1 MKSSVDLLHARAV
14 AAGQSGTQ
22 VSVTPRRAKWEY
34 VGFSVRQIARGDTW
48 RGRTGRHEAC
58 LVLLSGLV
66 SVSWSPDQRRP
77 LRVGPRR
84 DVFTDYPHAVY
95 LPPGTTFEVRATQR
109 TEIAECSSPSTRRF
123 PPREIRPEDCGLE
136 VRGGGNATRQIID
149 ILPPAAAADRL
160 LVCEVLTPA
169 GNWSSYP
176 PHKHDRH
183 APPVE
188 ADLEETY
195 YYRFSGPDGYGIQR
209 LYTADGRSD
218 QTLTVT
224 DGDVVIVRDGY
235 HPFVAAP
242 GFDAYYLNTL
252 AGSVRSMAATDDPRY
267 AHLRASWPPPDP
279 RVPMIP
285 RPAAASPAAGP
296 AAALNAGE
304 EAVRRS
310 PGGGGLPGSL

>member
-1 MKSSVDLLHARAV
+1 VKSSTPLLHTRAV
-14 AAGQSGTQ
+14 PVGSSGTQ
-22 VSVTPRRAKWEY
+22 VSVTPRRANWEY
-34 VGFSVRQIARGDTW
+34 VGFTVRQIARGDTW
-48 RGRTGRHEAC
+48 SGNTGRNEAC

-66 SVSWSPDQRRP
+66 SVRWSPDQHGT
-77 LRVGPRR
+77 LRLGPRR

-95 LPPGTTFEVRATQR
+95 LPPGTAFAVGAERR
-109 TEIAECSSPSTRRF
+109 SEIAECRSPATRRF
-123 PPREIRPEDCGLE
+123 PAREIRPEDCGLE

-149 ILPPAAAADRL
+149 ILPPNAAADRL
-160 LVCEVLTPA
+160 LVCEVLTPG

-183 APPVE
+183 APPLE

-195 YYRFSGPDGYGIQR
+195 YYRFTGPDGYGIQR

-218 QTLTVT
+218 QTLRVI
-224 DGDVVIVRDGY
+224 DGDLVIVRDGY

-252 AGSVRSMAATDDPRY
+252 AGSFRSMAATDDPRY
-267 AHLRASWPPPDP
+267 AHLRASWPPPDA

-285 RPAAASPAAGP
+285 HPASAVGGAG
-296 AAALNAGE
+296 
-304 EAVRRS
+304 RKR
-310 PGGGGLPGSL
+310 

>member
-1 MKSSVDLLHARAV
+1 MRC
-14 AAGQSGTQ
+14 TC
-22 VSVTPRRAKWEY
+22 RRALHSGC
-34 VGFSVRQIARGDTW
+34 VPHSAPRSPNADRQ
-48 RGRTGRHEAC
+48 
-58 LVLLSGLV
+58 V
-66 SVSWSPDQRRP
+66 P
-77 LRVGPRR
+77 
-84 DVFTDYPHAVY
+84 
-95 LPPGTTFEVRATQR
+95 
-109 TEIAECSSPSTRRF
+109 RRF
-123 PPREIRPEDCGLE
+123 PPREIRPEECGLE

-218 QTLTVT
+218 QTLRVT
-224 DGDVVIVRDGY
+224 DGDLVLVRDGY

-252 AGSVRSMAATDDPRY
+252 AGSFRSMAATDDPRY
-267 AHLRASWPPPDP
+267 AHLRANWPPPDP

-285 RPAAASPAAGP
+285 RPAAVGASSGP
-296 AAALNAGE
+296 GARA
-304 EAVRRS
+304 EAPSFSLQFARKVGS
-310 PGGGGLPGSL
+310 PGGHFSTVLM

>member
-1 MKSSVDLLHARAV
+1 MKTSVPLLHTRTV

-22 VSVTPRRAKWEY
+22 VSVTPRQAKWEY
-34 VGFSVRQIARGDTW
+34 VGFTVRQIARGDTW
-48 RGRTGRHEAC
+48 SGRTGGHEAC
-58 LVLLSGLV
+58 LVLLSGLA
-66 SVSWSPDQRRP
+66 SVSWSPDQHRP
-77 LRVGPRR
+77 LRLGPRR

-95 LPPGTTFEVRATQR
+95 LPPGTAFGVRATQR
-109 TEIAECSSPSTRRF
+109 TEIAECRSPSTRRF
-123 PPREIRPEDCGLE
+123 PPRAIRPEECGLE

-218 QTLTVT
+218 QTLRVT
-224 DGDVVIVRDGY
+224 DGDLVLVRDGY

-252 AGSVRSMAATDDPRY
+252 AGSFRSMAATDDPRY
-267 AHLRASWPPPDP
+267 SHLRANWPPPDP

-285 RPAAASPAAGP
+285 RPAAAGAVVGP
-296 AAALNAGE
+296 G
-304 EAVRRS
+304 RPR
-310 PGGGGLPGSL
+310 